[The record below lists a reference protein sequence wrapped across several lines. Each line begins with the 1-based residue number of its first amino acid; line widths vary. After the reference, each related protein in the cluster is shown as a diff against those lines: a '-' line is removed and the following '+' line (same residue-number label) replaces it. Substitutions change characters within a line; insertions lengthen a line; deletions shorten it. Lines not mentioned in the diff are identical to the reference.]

1 MIIEFVEESDY
12 GQDVLELVAM
22 CVELEEGKFNTT
34 ETRQRLK
41 EIRGKVQLIEANLN
55 KCEIARLEY
64 TGLV

>member
-12 GQDVLELVAM
+12 GQDVLELLAM

-34 ETRQRLK
+34 QTRQRLK
-41 EIRGKVQLIEANLN
+41 EIRGKAQLIEANLN